1 MYRFDHP
8 DPARNHGLGAC
19 HGTEI
24 PFVFGTAGLDE
35 LEPRLGPEPSQA
47 VADRVHQVWVDF
59 ITRCDPGW
67 APYDPVTRTTGL
79 LTDEVTA
86 TEDPDGTERACWNGV
101 R

>member
-1 MYRFDHP
+1 M
-8 DPARNHGLGAC
+8 
-19 HGTEI
+19 
-24 PFVFGTAGLDE
+24 FGTAGLDE
-35 LEPRLGPEPSQA
+35 LGPRLGPEPSQA

-86 TEDPDGTERACWNGV
+86 TEDPDGTERACWNGI